1 MMWRGVSTAV
11 LDVSYSALTI
21 LCYSFPFIIFL
32 VVGNVVA
39 CVLAHWLVQWNTL
52 SLSLSLFPF
61 FSLLSCFLCKVPL
74 VYAVT
79 DDTPSLYPNKTP
91 DPIDVALCAFLTQPP
106 PTACARAVGL
116 MRPRHVFIVRIH
128 SLLDSGS
135 LLLSYVSL
143 SLFFFFYGR
152 VMVSHFLLIF
162 PSMLDNPAF
171 DFLLPIFLFLLF
183 CLQTHKYTNSSRLHV
198 KECGVSSCLL
208 RCSFCTAPLSL
219 LL

>member
-1 MMWRGVSTAV
+1 MWRGGSTAV

-21 LCYSFPFIIFL
+21 LCYSFPFIIVL

-39 CVLAHWLVQWNTL
+39 CVIAHWLVQWNTL
-52 SLSLSLFPF
+52 SLSLSFP
-61 FSLLSCFLCKVPL
+61 FSLLSFFLCKVPL

-79 DDTPSLYPNKTP
+79 DDTQSLYPNKTP

-143 SLFFFFYGR
+143 SFSFSIGG
-152 VMVSHFLLIF
+152 VVVTHFLLIF

-183 CLQTHKYTNSSRLHV
+183 CIQTHKYTNPSRLHV